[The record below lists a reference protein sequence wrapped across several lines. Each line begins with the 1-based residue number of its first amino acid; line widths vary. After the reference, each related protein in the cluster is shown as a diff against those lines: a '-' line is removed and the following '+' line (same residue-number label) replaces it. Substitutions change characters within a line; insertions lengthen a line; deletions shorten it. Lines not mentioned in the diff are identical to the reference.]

1 MCHATAVSSPVPHP
15 LPLHSLRAWAT
26 MFITPPPA
34 ARGQL
39 FVLDWIQSLE
49 LTDKLPDREDTEV
62 FRAVRIATTVM
73 TID

>member
-1 MCHATAVSSPVPHP
+1 
-15 LPLHSLRAWAT
+15 

-34 ARGQL
+34 ARDQL

-49 LTDKLPDREDTEV
+49 LTDKLPDREDAEV

-73 TID
+73 TIGLIGDT

>member
-1 MCHATAVSSPVPHP
+1 
-15 LPLHSLRAWAT
+15 

-34 ARGQL
+34 ARDQL

-73 TID
+73 TIGLICDT